1 MLERE
6 REVKSAIELLLE
18 EVGRTYD
25 VLYQEAQKAVAIH
38 DIDRSQHILEI
49 CRKVK
54 AFKEKVEN
62 LKSEWD
68 AIFSGVV
75 YMPTKNCSGRKKE
88 NKSRLKRGLRTPEEK
103 FILPILEA
111 LIELGGEAHARDV
124 LKLVH
129 AKMKNILNSYDYED
143 LSSNNQKRWENT
155 ALWVKYR
162 MVKEGLLDRSVQR
175 GVWRI
180 TEKGRKFYQNNKAL
194 TVQDIV
200 RI

>member
-1 MLERE
+1 MVSEGI
-6 REVKSAIELLLE
+6 KTAIELLFE
-18 EVGRTYD
+18 EVGRTYNT
-25 VLYQEAQKAVAIH
+25 LNRELQKAVELEEF
-38 DIDRSQHILEI
+38 DRVQRITRI
-49 CRKVK
+49 CQEVK

-68 AIFSGVV
+68 AIFSGVA

-88 NKSRLKRGLRTPEEK
+88 NKSRLERGLRTPEEK

-111 LIELGGEAHARDV
+111 LVELRGEAHASDV

-129 AKMKNILNSYDYED
+129 AKMKNILNTYDYED

-155 ALWVKYR
+155 AQWVKYK
-162 MVKEGLLDRSVQR
+162 MVEEGLLDRNVPR

-180 TEKGRKFYQNNKAL
+180 TEKGRKFYQNNEAL

-200 RI
+200 RN

>member
-1 MLERE
+1 MAKN
-6 REVKSAIELLLE
+6 EVKTAIELLLE
-18 EVGRTYD
+18 EVGRTYNTLNRELQRAVELEEFD
-25 VLYQEAQKAVAIH
+25 RVQYITRMCQE
-38 DIDRSQHILEI
+38 
-49 CRKVK
+49 VK

-68 AIFSGVV
+68 AIFSGVA
-75 YMPTKNCSGRKKE
+75 YTPTKNGSCRKK
-88 NKSRLKRGLRTPEEK
+88 KRSRLERGLRTPEEK

-111 LIELGGEAHARDV
+111 LIELGGEAHAKDV
-124 LKLVH
+124 LERVH
-129 AKMKNILNSYDYED
+129 AKMKNILNTYDYEG

-162 MVKEGLLDRSVQR
+162 MVKEGLLDRSVPR
-175 GVWRI
+175 GTWRI

-200 RI
+200 RN

>member
-1 MLERE
+1 MLES
-6 REVKSAIELLLE
+6 EVKSAIEILIE

-25 VLYQEAQKAVAIH
+25 MLYQEAQKAVAIH

-68 AIFSGVV
+68 AIFSGVS
-75 YMPTKNCSGRKKE
+75 YTPTRNGSCRKKKNRRKLE
-88 NKSRLKRGLRTPEEK
+88 RGLRTPEEK
-103 FILPILEA
+103 FIFPILEA
-111 LIELGGEAHARDV
+111 LIELGGEAHAKDV
-124 LKLVH
+124 LERVH
-129 AKMKNILNSYDYED
+129 TKMKNILNSYDYED

-155 ALWVKYR
+155 ALWAKYK
-162 MVKEGLLDRSVQR
+162 MVKKGLLDRSVPR

-180 TEKGRKFYQNNKAL
+180 TEKGRKFYQDHKAL
-194 TVQDIV
+194 TVQEIV
-200 RI
+200 RN

>member
-1 MLERE
+1 MAKD
-6 REVKSAIELLLE
+6 EVKTAIELLLE
-18 EVGRTYD
+18 EVGRTYNA
-25 VLYQEAQKAVAIH
+25 LNRELQKAVELEEF
-38 DIDRSQHILEI
+38 DRVQRITRI
-49 CRKVK
+49 CQEVK

-68 AIFSGVV
+68 DIFSGVA
-75 YMPTKNCSGRKKE
+75 YMPTKNGSCRKKE

-111 LIELGGEAHARDV
+111 LVELGGEAHASDV
-124 LKLVH
+124 LKLVY
-129 AKMKNILNSYDYED
+129 AKMKNILNTYDYED

-155 ALWVKYR
+155 TQWVKYK
-162 MVKEGLLDRSVQR
+162 MVEEGLLDRNVPR

-194 TVQDIV
+194 TVQEIV
-200 RI
+200 RN

>member
-1 MLERE
+1 MC
-6 REVKSAIELLLE
+6 
-18 EVGRTYD
+18 
-25 VLYQEAQKAVAIH
+25 QE
-38 DIDRSQHILEI
+38 
-49 CRKVK
+49 VK

-62 LKSEWD
+62 LQREWD

-75 YMPTKNCSGRKKE
+75 YMPTKNGSCRKK
-88 NKSRLKRGLRTPEEK
+88 KRSRLERRLRTPEEK

-111 LIELGGEAHARDV
+111 LIELGGEARARDV
-124 LKLVH
+124 LRLVH

-162 MVKEGLLDRSVQR
+162 MVKEGLLDRSVPR

-200 RI
+200 RN

>member
-1 MLERE
+1 MAKD
-6 REVKSAIELLLE
+6 EVKTAIELLLE

-25 VLYQEAQKAVAIH
+25 VLYQEAQKAIAIH

-49 CRKVK
+49 CKKVK

-68 AIFSGVV
+68 AIFSGVS

-88 NKSRLKRGLRTPEEK
+88 NKGRLKRGLRTPEEK

-111 LIELGGEAHARDV
+111 LVELGGEAHASDV

-162 MVKEGLLDRSVQR
+162 MVKEGLLDRNVPR

>member
-1 MLERE
+1 MLE

-18 EVGRTYD
+18 EVGRIYD

-49 CRKVK
+49 CKKVK

-68 AIFSGVV
+68 AIFSGVA
-75 YMPTKNCSGRKKE
+75 YTPTKNGSCRKKK
-88 NKSRLKRGLRTPEEK
+88 NKRRLERGLRTPEEK

-111 LIELGGEAHARDV
+111 LIELGGEAHAKDV
-124 LKLVH
+124 LERVH
-129 AKMKNILNSYDYED
+129 VKMKNILNSYDYED
-143 LSSNNQKRWENT
+143 LSSNNQKRWEIT
-155 ALWVKYR
+155 ALWAKYR
-162 MVKEGLLDRSVQR
+162 MVKEGLLDRSIQR

-180 TEKGRKFYQNNKAL
+180 TEKGRKFYQDHKAL
-194 TVQDIV
+194 TVQEIV
-200 RI
+200 RN

>member
-1 MLERE
+1 MAKD
-6 REVKSAIELLLE
+6 EVETAIELLLE

-25 VLYQEAQKAVAIH
+25 VLYQEAQKAVELEEF
-38 DIDRSQHILEI
+38 DRVQYITRMCQEV
-49 CRKVK
+49 KV
-54 AFKEKVEN
+54 FKEKVEN
-62 LKSEWD
+62 PQREWD
-68 AIFSGVV
+68 AIFSDVS
-75 YMPTKNCSGRKKE
+75 YMPTKNGSCRKK
-88 NKSRLKRGLRTPEEK
+88 KRSRLERGLRTPEEK

-111 LIELGGEAHARDV
+111 LVELGGEAHASDV

-129 AKMKNILNSYDYED
+129 AKMKNILNTYDYED

-155 ALWVKYR
+155 AQWVKYK
-162 MVKEGLLDRSVQR
+162 MVEEGLLDRNVPR

-200 RI
+200 RN

>member
-1 MLERE
+1 MVSEGI
-6 REVKSAIELLLE
+6 KTAIELLFE
-18 EVGRTYD
+18 EVGRTYNT
-25 VLYQEAQKAVAIH
+25 LNRELQKAVELEEF
-38 DIDRSQHILEI
+38 DRVQRITRI
-49 CRKVK
+49 CQEVK

-68 AIFSGVV
+68 AIFSGVA
-75 YMPTKNCSGRKKE
+75 YMPTKNCSGTKKE

-111 LIELGGEAHARDV
+111 LVELGGEAHASDV

-129 AKMKNILNSYDYED
+129 AKMKNILNTYDYED

-155 ALWVKYR
+155 AQWVKYK
-162 MVKEGLLDRSVQR
+162 MVEEGLLDRNVPR

>member
-1 MLERE
+1 MVSEG
-6 REVKSAIELLLE
+6 VKTAIELLLE
-18 EVGRTYD
+18 EVGRIYD
-25 VLYQEAQKAVAIH
+25 VLYQEAQKAVELEEF
-38 DIDRSQHILEI
+38 DRVQRITRI
-49 CRKVK
+49 CQEVK
-54 AFKEKVEN
+54 AFKEKVED
-62 LKSEWD
+62 LQSEWR
-68 AIFSGVV
+68 AIFSGVAC
-75 YMPTKNCSGRKKE
+75 MPTKNCSGRKKE

-129 AKMKNILNSYDYED
+129 AKMKDILNTYDYED

-155 ALWVKYR
+155 TQWVKYK
-162 MVKEGLLDRSVQR
+162 MVEEGLLDRNVPR

-180 TEKGRKFYQNNKAL
+180 TEKGRKFYQGRKAL

-200 RI
+200 RN

>member
-1 MLERE
+1 MAKD
-6 REVKSAIELLLE
+6 EVKTAIELLLE

-49 CRKVK
+49 CKKVK

-62 LKSEWD
+62 LQREWD
-68 AIFSGVV
+68 AIFSGVA
-75 YMPTKNCSGRKKE
+75 YMPTKNGSCRKK
-88 NKSRLKRGLRTPEEK
+88 KRSRLERGLRTPEEE

-111 LIELGGEAHARDV
+111 LVELGGEAHASDV

-129 AKMKNILNSYDYED
+129 AKMKNILNTYDYED

-155 ALWVKYR
+155 AQWVKYK
-162 MVKEGLLDRSVQR
+162 MVEEGLLDRNVPR

-200 RI
+200 RN

>member
-1 MLERE
+1 MFEK
-6 REVKSAIELLLE
+6 EVKSAIELLPE
-18 EVGRTYD
+18 EVGKVYD
-25 VLYQEAQKAVAIH
+25 VLYQEAQKAMAIH

-49 CRKVK
+49 CKKVR

-68 AIFSGVV
+68 DIFSGVA
-75 YMPTKNCSGRKKE
+75 YTPTKNGSYRKKK
-88 NKSRLKRGLRTPEEK
+88 NKRLERGLRTPEEK

-111 LIELGGEAHARDV
+111 LIELGGEAHAKDV
-124 LKLVH
+124 LRRVH

-162 MVKEGLLDRSVQR
+162 MVKEGLLDRNVPR
-175 GVWRI
+175 GVWRT